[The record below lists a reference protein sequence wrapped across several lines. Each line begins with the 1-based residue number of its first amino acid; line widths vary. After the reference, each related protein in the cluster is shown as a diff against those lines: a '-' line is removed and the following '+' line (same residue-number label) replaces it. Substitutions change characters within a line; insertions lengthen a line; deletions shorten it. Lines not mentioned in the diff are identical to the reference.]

1 MTARVLIL
9 SGDRTAFAR
18 TFQETFKC
26 QAPELSAFEE
36 KGITRPAIVRRL
48 VRERQVDMLCF
59 ATKRLDLQRF
69 QVVLA
74 SYLLM
79 GRAGRRLILDETGR
93 SIPVTWPRFVFLSL
107 PRFVVELLAS
117 AVIIAASTVRLAF
130 LATSLRRKGTR

>member
-1 MTARVLIL
+1 MSIRGTILLVEDDPNMRMGLEDNLHIEGYTTA
-9 SGDRTAFAR
+9 S
-18 TFQETFKC
+18 
-26 QAPELSAFEE
+26 APNCRE
-36 KGITRPAIVRRL
+36 GRRL

-117 AVIIAASTVRLAF
+117 AVIIAASTVRLTF